1 MSNIAWKM
9 GIFLL
14 LMFLL
19 IITLGIF
26 LNFNSGGQVLFSSK
40 GQGII
45 IPEFLWILLPLIA
58 VIWLLGDRLL
68 IRKAKKH

>member
-40 GQGII
+40 SQGII
-45 IPEFLWILLPLIA
+45 IPEFLWILLPIIA
-58 VIWLLGDRLL
+58 IIWLLGDRLL